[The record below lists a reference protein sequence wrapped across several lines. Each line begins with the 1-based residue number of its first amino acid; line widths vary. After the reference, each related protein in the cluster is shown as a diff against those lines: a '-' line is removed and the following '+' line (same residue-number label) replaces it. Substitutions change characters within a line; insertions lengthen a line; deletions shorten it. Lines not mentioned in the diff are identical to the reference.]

1 MFGKKISH
9 RTLGIVA
16 LVTGILSVSLLV
28 LPYMLFPQ
36 FYIPKA
42 NAGLGY
48 TAPAT
53 IEGLAFMIAGFV
65 LLAVTIVAAK
75 LYKSY

>member
-1 MFGKKISH
+1 MAIVKPS
-9 RTLGIVA
+9 RQTLGIVA
-16 LVTGILSVSLLV
+16 LVTGIIAFCLLV

-42 NAGLGY
+42 NAATGY

-53 IEGLAFMIAGFV
+53 IEGWIFMIAG
-65 LLAVTIVAAK
+65 LALMAVAAVCAMLRK
-75 LYKSY
+75 NY

>member
-1 MFGKKISH
+1 MSAKKLSH
-9 RTLGIVA
+9 LTLGVTA
-16 LVTGILSVSLLV
+16 LVTGIATFCLLV
-28 LPYMLFPQ
+28 LPYILFPQ

-53 IEGLAFMIAGFV
+53 IEGWVFMIAG
-65 LLAVTIVAAK
+65 LAMLVVTLILAK
-75 LYKSY
+75 LYRK